1 MISLSKRINEV
12 NRSVHDE
19 YSDTFSQPSEVDEI
33 VGLLYAPNPSTGL
46 PDPSLGLVLSGKGD
60 PDLTK
65 YVKDRLFVAN
75 GSVVGSSENADDALA
90 SIIPFDMQL
99 GSERAELARSY
110 LGEINEYSKTFIK
123 DDR

>member
-1 MISLSKRINEV
+1 MITLSKRIKEV
-12 NRSVHDE
+12 NRSIHDE
-19 YSDTFSQPSEVDEI
+19 YSDTSSQPSEVDEI

-46 PDPSLGLVLSGKGD
+46 PDASLGLVLSGKGD

-75 GSVVGSSENADDALA
+75 GHVVGASDNADDALA

-110 LGEINEYSKTFIK
+110 LGEIRDYSKSLN
-123 DDR
+123 DDK

>member
-1 MISLSKRINEV
+1 MITLSKRIKEV
-12 NRSVHDE
+12 NRSIRKE
-19 YSDTFSQPSEVDEI
+19 YSDPSSQPSEVDEI

-46 PDPSLGLVLSGKGD
+46 PDASLGLVLSGKGD

-65 YVKDRLFVAN
+65 YVKDRLFVGN
-75 GSVVGSSENADDALA
+75 GTVVGVSENADDALA

-110 LGEINEYSKTFIK
+110 LSDINEYSKSLNH
-123 DDR
+123 DR